1 LSPVL
6 DNYKNVSNN
15 LKPVN
20 NTDEFETKSI
30 DTRSEYKN
38 YGKVPKYIKKMVK
51 ERNNIKTLKAEKLKQ
66 KKECPPGTR
75 KMSEEQK
82 QELIET
88 MKIRLKEANEE

>member
-1 LSPVL
+1 
-6 DNYKNVSNN
+6 
-15 LKPVN
+15 
-20 NTDEFETKSI
+20 
-30 DTRSEYKN
+30 
-38 YGKVPKYIKKMVK
+38 MVK